1 MMQIHITAITF
12 RMLSIAANA
21 HRCTANCM
29 VSSRHYNWIYK
40 LFCIRT
46 PLCAFHA
53 RRTHHGTSLAHD
65 GIIHTTALSVCI
77 LREPQGCAHV
87 RRQRHAGRCAA
98 PLQEAAGLR
107 MYTAFQQAG
116 HNLDISRNSVESRYA
131 CRRACPPPLL
141 LTSIM
146 ISWPSSG

>member
-12 RMLSIAANA
+12 RMLAIAADA

-65 GIIHTTALSVCI
+65 GIIHTMALPVCI
-77 LREPQGCAHV
+77 SYCVSPRDVPTCDAKGMQGGV
-87 RRQRHAGRCAA
+87 PRRCRRRPA
-98 PLQEAAGLR
+98 
-107 MYTAFQQAG
+107 
-116 HNLDISRNSVESRYA
+116 YA
-131 CRRACPPPLL
+131 CTRH
-141 LTSIM
+141 
-146 ISWPSSG
+146 SSKQDTTWTYPATEWKAAMHAARHVHRHCC